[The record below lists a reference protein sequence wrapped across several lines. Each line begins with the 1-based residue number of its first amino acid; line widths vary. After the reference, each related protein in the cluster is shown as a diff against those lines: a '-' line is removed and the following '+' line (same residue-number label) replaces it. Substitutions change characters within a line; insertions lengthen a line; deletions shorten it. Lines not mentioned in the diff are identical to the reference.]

1 MSACVSESLSAHDLG
16 LLLFETESFEPHCID
31 GYSLGCD
38 TDGAI
43 GQSEISVKI
52 LREKRRWLSLL
63 N

>member
-1 MSACVSESLSAHDLG
+1 
-16 LLLFETESFEPHCID
+16 
-31 GYSLGCD
+31 LGCD